1 MRVWDAIYSV
11 MLASVPMRT
20 LIVALLACL
29 RAALMSRSALA
40 LENAALR
47 QQLTVYLRTQRRAR
61 LRVSDR
67 VFWVALRRLWPDW
80 TRALVIVKP
89 ETVIAW
95 HRRGFKLCP

>member
-1 MRVWDAIYSV
+1 MH
-11 MLASVPMRT
+11 T
-20 LIVALLACL
+20 LLVALLAWL
-29 RAALMSRSALA
+29 RAALMPQTALA

-61 LRVSDR
+61 LQRSDR

-89 ETVIAW
+89 ATVVAW
-95 HRRGFKLCP
+95 HRAGYRLFWRRR